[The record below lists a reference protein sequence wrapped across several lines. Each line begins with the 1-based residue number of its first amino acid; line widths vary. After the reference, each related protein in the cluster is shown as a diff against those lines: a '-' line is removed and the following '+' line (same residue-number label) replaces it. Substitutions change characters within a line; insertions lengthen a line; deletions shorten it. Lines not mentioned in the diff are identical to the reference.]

1 MENNHINTS
10 KMASSTIYKNFNQ
23 PIENKALLLIVKDVI
38 EGKYKEPIEAIRMAI
53 GMGKPERADQ
63 FKKELVAFT
72 PSATFE
78 GGRKMEYFKMY
89 SGFVH
94 LDFDK
99 LEPDELQEAKQKIQS
114 IPFTFACFTSPS
126 GNGLKVFI
134 EVDSTMEQ
142 HKSAYAQ
149 VQAFYEKEV
158 GIEADPKCKDITRLC
173 FVSYDSDGYKN
184 IQNQKFKVK
193 TETVLQPITPT
204 APKKVVTQNLSNNE
218 NSNSSEIFTKCI
230 TFTEN
235 KESYAEG
242 NRNNFIY
249 QLACNC
255 NRRGIVYDD
264 ALHLILNTYDL
275 NQDEIKASVKSA
287 YDNNA
292 MQFASYQNYNQ
303 TIQPTETVNNEDY
316 LKNTPTF
323 DEQLFDNLPEILRKG
338 TMAFTDPRERDVFF
352 TGALSILSGCLP
364 NVSGVYAQQ
373 TVFPNLFSFII
384 APAAS
389 GKGAL
394 KFAKILA
401 DPYQE
406 SVLEQSN
413 QDKSIYE
420 AELAQYKVEQRN
432 RKKDDTETPEEPVKP
447 PFKVVF
453 IPANTSYAAI
463 LQHIQ
468 QNEGKGIICETEA
481 DSMGAVFKQDWGGYS
496 DMLRKAFH
504 SETISVSRKTDNEY
518 VIIKE
523 PKISVALSGTP
534 GQVANII
541 ASAEDGL
548 FSRFLFYTFKVEQLW
563 KDVSP
568 FGNTL
573 NLNDHFEALSQNV
586 LEMIHF
592 LEANPTQIHLS
603 KEQWQTVNYT
613 GQQWLTEVTTFT
625 AEEAGSVVKR
635 LGLILYRICMILS
648 TLRKFDNGDCTENVT
663 STDEDFEMALMIA
676 NVYLEHS
683 LLMYN
688 NLPKKEETGV
698 FKGANNKKQFF
709 EALPQN
715 FKREEAIIIG
725 KKYQLKDRSID
736 NLLKSLLGS
745 HLTQPSYGHYQKIT
759 DKL

>member
-1 MENNHINTS
+1 
-10 KMASSTIYKNFNQ
+10 
-23 PIENKALLLIVKDVI
+23 
-38 EGKYKEPIEAIRMAI
+38 
-53 GMGKPERADQ
+53 
-63 FKKELVAFT
+63 
-72 PSATFE
+72 
-78 GGRKMEYFKMY
+78 
-89 SGFVH
+89 
-94 LDFDK
+94 
-99 LEPDELQEAKQKIQS
+99 
-114 IPFTFACFTSPS
+114 
-126 GNGLKVFI
+126 
-134 EVDSTMEQ
+134 
-142 HKSAYAQ
+142 
-149 VQAFYEKEV
+149 
-158 GIEADPKCKDITRLC
+158 
-173 FVSYDSDGYKN
+173 
-184 IQNQKFKVK
+184 
-193 TETVLQPITPT
+193 
-204 APKKVVTQNLSNNE
+204 
-218 NSNSSEIFTKCI
+218 
-230 TFTEN
+230 
-235 KESYAEG
+235 
-242 NRNNFIY
+242 
-249 QLACNC
+249 
-255 NRRGIVYDD
+255 
-264 ALHLILNTYDL
+264 
-275 NQDEIKASVKSA
+275 
-287 YDNNA
+287 
-292 MQFASYQNYNQ
+292 
-303 TIQPTETVNNEDY
+303 
-316 LKNTPTF
+316 
-323 DEQLFDNLPEILRKG
+323 
-338 TMAFTDPRERDVFF
+338 MAFTDQRERDVFF

-548 FSRFLFYTFKVEQLW
+548 FYTFKVEQLW

-586 LEMIHF
+586 LEMINF

-663 STDEDFEMALMIA
+663 CTDEDFEMALLIA
-676 NVYLEHS
+676 NVYLQHS

-715 FKREEAIIIG
+715 FKREEAILIG

-745 HLTQPSYGHYQKIT
+745 HLTQPSYGHYQKTT

>member
-1 MENNHINTS
+1 
-10 KMASSTIYKNFNQ
+10 MASSTIYKNFNQ
-23 PIENKALLLIVKDVI
+23 PIENKALLLIVKDII

-78 GGRKMEYFKMY
+78 GGRKMEYFKKY

-114 IPFTFACFTSPS
+114 IPYTFACFTSPS

-134 EVDSTMEQ
+134 EINTDAEY
-142 HKSAYAQ
+142 HKTAYAQ
-149 VQAFYEKEV
+149 VQAYYEKEV

-173 FVSYDSDGYKN
+173 FVSYDPNGYKN
-184 IQNQKFKVK
+184 IQNEKFKVK
-193 TETVLQPITPT
+193 TETVLQPLTASTPKT
-204 APKKVVTQNLSNNE
+204 VVTQNPIPNEDTNN
-218 NSNSSEIFTKCI
+218 SETFTECI
-230 TFTEN
+230 TFTKN
-235 KESYAEG
+235 KESYADG

-255 NRRGIVYDD
+255 NRRGILYYD

-275 NQDEIKASVKSA
+275 NQEEIKASVKSA

-292 MQFASYQNYNQ
+292 MQFASYPSHKQ
-303 TIQPTETVNNEDY
+303 IAQPNEIVGDEDY

-323 DEQLFDNLPEILRKG
+323 DEQLFDNLPEVLRKG

-394 KFAKILA
+394 KFAKVLA

-406 SVLEQSN
+406 SILEQSN
-413 QDKSIYE
+413 QDKSIYD
-420 AELAQYKVEQRN
+420 AELAQYKAEQRN
-432 RKKDDTETPEEPVKP
+432 RKKDDTETAEEPVKP

-453 IPANTSYAAI
+453 IPANTSSAAI
-463 LQHIQ
+463 LSHIK

-504 SETISVSRKTDNEY
+504 HETISISRKTDNEY
-518 VIIKE
+518 IIIKDT
-523 PKISVALSGTP
+523 KLSVALSGTP
-534 GQVANII
+534 GQVSNII
-541 ASAEDGL
+541 SSAEDGL
-548 FSRFLFYTFKVEQLW
+548 FSRFIFYTFKVEQVW

-573 NLNDHFEALSQNV
+573 NLNDHFEVLSQNV
-586 LEMIHF
+586 LEMINF
-592 LEANPTQIHLS
+592 LETNHTQIHLTQ
-603 KEQWQTVNYT
+603 EQWQTVNYT

-635 LGLILYRICMILS
+635 LGLVLYRITMIF
-648 TLRKFDNGDCTENVT
+648 TALRKFDNGDCSENVT
-663 STDEDFEMALMIA
+663 CTDEDFEMALMIA
-676 NVYLEHS
+676 NVYLQHG

-688 NLPKKEETGV
+688 NLPKKEEAGV

-715 FKREEAIIIG
+715 FKREEAILIG

-736 NLLKSLLGS
+736 ALLKSLIGLK
-745 HLTQPSYGHYQKIT
+745 LEQPSYGHYQK
-759 DKL
+759 L

>member
-114 IPFTFACFTSPS
+114 IPYTFACFTSPS

-134 EVDSTMEQ
+134 EINTGAEH
-142 HKSAYAQ
+142 HKTAYAQ
-149 VQAFYEKEV
+149 VQAYYEKEV

-173 FVSYDSDGYKN
+173 FVSYDPNGYKN
-184 IQNQKFKVK
+184 IQNEKFKVK
-193 TETVLQPITPT
+193 TETVLQPLTASTPKT
-204 APKKVVTQNLSNNE
+204 VVTQNPIPNEDTNN
-218 NSNSSEIFTKCI
+218 SETFTECI

-235 KESYAEG
+235 KESYADG

-275 NQDEIKASVKSA
+275 NQEEIKASVKSA

-292 MQFASYQNYNQ
+292 IQFASYPSHNQ
-303 TIQPTETVNNEDY
+303 TAQPNEIVSDEDY

-323 DEQLFDNLPEILRKG
+323 DEQLFDNLPEVLRKG

-394 KFAKILA
+394 KFAKVLA

-406 SVLEQSN
+406 SILEQSN
-413 QDKSIYE
+413 QDKSIYD
-420 AELAQYKVEQRN
+420 AELAQYKAEQRN
-432 RKKDDTETPEEPVKP
+432 RKKDDTETAEEPVKP

-453 IPANTSYAAI
+453 IPANTSSAAI
-463 LQHIQ
+463 LSHIK

-504 SETISVSRKTDNEY
+504 HETISISRKTDNEY
-518 VIIKE
+518 IIIKDT
-523 PKISVALSGTP
+523 KLSVALSGTP
-534 GQVANII
+534 GQVSNII
-541 ASAEDGL
+541 SSAEDGL
-548 FSRFLFYTFKVEQLW
+548 FSRFIFYTFKVEQVW

-573 NLNDHFEALSQNV
+573 NLNDHFEVLSQNV
-586 LEMIHF
+586 LEMINF
-592 LEANPTQIHLS
+592 LETNHTQIHLTQ
-603 KEQWQTVNYT
+603 EQWQTVNYT

-635 LGLILYRICMILS
+635 LGLVLYRITMIF
-648 TLRKFDNGDCTENVT
+648 TALRKFDNGDCAEDVT
-663 STDEDFEMALMIA
+663 CTDEDFEMALMIA
-676 NVYLEHS
+676 NVYLQHG

-688 NLPKKEETGV
+688 NLPKKEEAGV

-715 FKREEAIIIG
+715 FKREEAILIG

-736 NLLKSLLGS
+736 ALLKSLVGS
-745 HLTQPSYGHYQKIT
+745 HLSQPSYGHYQKTT

>member
-114 IPFTFACFTSPS
+114 IPYTFACFTSPS

-142 HKSAYAQ
+142 HKNAYAQ

-173 FVSYDSDGYKN
+173 FVSYDPDGYKN
-184 IQNQKFKVK
+184 IQNEKFKVK

-204 APKKVVTQNLSNNE
+204 APKNVVNQNLNSNE
-218 NSNSSEIFTKCI
+218 NSNSSEIFTECI

-235 KESYAEG
+235 KESYTGG

-264 ALHLILNTYDL
+264 TLHLILNTYDL

-292 MQFASYQNYNQ
+292 MQFASYQNYSSQ
-303 TIQPTETVNNEDY
+303 IQPTETVNNEDY

-413 QDKSIYE
+413 QDKSIYD

-586 LEMIHF
+586 LEMINF

-663 STDEDFEMALMIA
+663 CTDEDFEMALLIA
-676 NVYLEHS
+676 NVYLQHS

-736 NLLKSLLGS
+736 NLLKTLLGS
-745 HLTQPSYGHYQKIT
+745 HLSQPSYGHYQKTT

>member
-78 GGRKMEYFKMY
+78 GGRKMEYFKQY

-114 IPFTFACFTSPS
+114 IPYTFACFTSPS

-134 EVDSTMEQ
+134 EINTDAEH
-142 HKSAYAQ
+142 HKTAYAQ
-149 VQAFYEKEV
+149 VQAYYEKEV

-173 FVSYDSDGYKN
+173 FVSYDPDGYKN
-184 IQNQKFKVK
+184 IQNEKFKVK
-193 TETVLQPITPT
+193 TETVLQPLTASTPKT
-204 APKKVVTQNLSNNE
+204 VVTQNPIPNE
-218 NSNSSEIFTKCI
+218 NANNSETFTEVI

-235 KESYAEG
+235 KESYADG

-275 NQDEIKASVKSA
+275 NQEEIKASVKSA

-292 MQFASYQNYNQ
+292 MQFASYPSHKQ
-303 TIQPTETVNNEDY
+303 IAQPNEIVSDEDY

-323 DEQLFDNLPEILRKG
+323 DEQLFDNLPEVLRKG

-394 KFAKILA
+394 KFAKVLA

-406 SVLEQSN
+406 SILEQSN
-413 QDKSIYE
+413 QDKSIYD
-420 AELAQYKVEQRN
+420 AELAQYKAEQRN
-432 RKKDDTETPEEPVKP
+432 RKKDDTETAEEPVKP

-453 IPANTSYAAI
+453 IPANTSSAAI
-463 LQHIQ
+463 LSHIK

-504 SETISVSRKTDNEY
+504 HETISISRKTDNEY
-518 VIIKE
+518 IIIKDT
-523 PKISVALSGTP
+523 KLSVALSGTP
-534 GQVANII
+534 GQVSNII
-541 ASAEDGL
+541 SSAEDGL
-548 FSRFLFYTFKVEQLW
+548 FSRFIFYTFKVEQVW

-573 NLNDHFEALSQNV
+573 NLNDHFEVLSQNV
-586 LEMIHF
+586 LEMINF
-592 LEANPTQIHLS
+592 LETNHTQIHLTQ
-603 KEQWQTVNYT
+603 EQWQTVNYT

-635 LGLILYRICMILS
+635 LGLVLYRITMIF
-648 TLRKFDNGDCTENVT
+648 TALRKFDNGDCSENVT
-663 STDEDFEMALMIA
+663 CTDEDFEMALMIA
-676 NVYLEHS
+676 NVYLQHG

-688 NLPKKEETGV
+688 NLPKKEEAGV
-698 FKGANNKKQFF
+698 FKGASNKKQFF

-736 NLLKSLLGS
+736 ALLKSLVGS
-745 HLTQPSYGHYQKIT
+745 HLSQPSYGHYQKIASS
-759 DKL
+759 L